1 MLPAMAHSTPD
12 RAAMAQTAHVL
23 LSTILERSSQHAD
36 LSQLSPP
43 TIAARRPGHERD
55 GQDSAFVCDDSPCAA
70 LIVGNISKAI
80 EVLPACQ
87 EANRA

>member
-23 LSTILERSSQHAD
+23 IYQSAPANTQTYLSCRHQ
-36 LSQLSPP
+36 

-55 GQDSAFVCDDSPCAA
+55 EQDSAFVCDDSPCAA